1 MVSNRI
7 NMMTGW
13 IRRSAVGVLAIAF
26 VVLCVGR
33 AAAAAAQEPSLVE
46 LAKQEQARRKAVKA
60 PSKVYTEKDL
70 KRDGPG
76 APAAAGT
83 PTPSKPDASVV
94 PDASRPAAAATPV
107 DTSGQHGEAWWKAR
121 MDQAREDLRRNEAFG
136 EALQSRVNALTGD
149 YVNRDDPSQ
158 RAKIG
163 EDRQR
168 AIAELDRVA
177 REAEQA
183 KKTIATIEEEARLA
197 GVPPGWI
204 R

>member
-1 MVSNRI
+1 
-7 NMMTGW
+7 
-13 IRRSAVGVLAIAF
+13 
-26 VVLCVGR
+26 
-33 AAAAAAQEPSLVE
+33 
-46 LAKQEQARRKAVKA
+46 
-60 PSKVYTEKDL
+60 
-70 KRDGPG
+70 
-76 APAAAGT
+76 
-83 PTPSKPDASVV
+83 
-94 PDASRPAAAATPV
+94 
-107 DTSGQHGEAWWKAR
+107 

-136 EALQSRVNALTGD
+136 EALQTRVNALTTE

-168 AIAELDRVA
+168 ALAELDRVA

-183 KKTIATIEEEARLA
+183 KKTIATIEEEARQA